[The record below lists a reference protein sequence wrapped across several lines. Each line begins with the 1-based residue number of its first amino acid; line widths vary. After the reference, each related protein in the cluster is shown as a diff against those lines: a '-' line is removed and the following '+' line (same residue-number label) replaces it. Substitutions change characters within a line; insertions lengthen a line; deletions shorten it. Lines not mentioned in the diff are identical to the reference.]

1 MLIRVGILCN
11 VRSLPHCAHYVLLWS
26 ACNCD
31 SFYGLEMCF
40 INTLAKRCVK
50 APRTRRHF
58 AAETPLT
65 LSPCPFTSPNPPYF
79 LLLPSPTCF
88 SFTNEC
94 VWLKR
99 QPKEMMH
106 RAMYTGTHTHT
117 YIAIELCMCL
127 CVCVACRAP
136 SWSKEKSSDYET
148 PLRLLLATATHKC
161 VCVCSFR
168 YVCVHVCV
176 CWCVLVSLPRRLF
189 EHDQQLLPSPAYSAA
204 VPSLEKSR

>member
-1 MLIRVGILCN
+1 MATGRRQREADNGGIVYPGGDKAKVPIITFKTREITKRNLSRRGKKTWMKSHKKTIVIKIRVELNMLIRVGILCN
-11 VRSLPHCAHYVLLWS
+11 VRFLPHCAHYVLLWS

-65 LSPCPFTSPNPPYF
+65 LFPCLLTSLNTPSF

-106 RAMYTGTHTHT
+106 RAMYTDTHTHT
-117 YIAIELCMCL
+117 YIAIGIALCL
-127 CVCVACRAP
+127 CF
-136 SWSKEKSSDYET
+136 
-148 PLRLLLATATHKC
+148 
-161 VCVCSFR
+161 CVCS
-168 YVCVHVCV
+168 
-176 CWCVLVSLPRRLF
+176 L
-189 EHDQQLLPSPAYSAA
+189 
-204 VPSLEKSR
+204 